1 MTDLIKQFEVL
12 LSFPRG
18 IVVWI
23 NFTSVIPWL
32 DRGIQ
37 GIQVK
42 ILKLL
47 VFFIV
52 FMDPAVKPRD
62 DRGEIDP
69 HNNAFLR
76 KRKSSTL
83 KLF

>member
-32 DRGIQ
+32 DRGMTE
-37 GIQVK
+37 VK
-42 ILKLL
+42 LIHTTMPSCESGNPVL
-47 VFFIV
+47 
-52 FMDPAVKPRD
+52 
-62 DRGEIDP
+62 
-69 HNNAFLR
+69 
-76 KRKSSTL
+76 
-83 KLF
+83 